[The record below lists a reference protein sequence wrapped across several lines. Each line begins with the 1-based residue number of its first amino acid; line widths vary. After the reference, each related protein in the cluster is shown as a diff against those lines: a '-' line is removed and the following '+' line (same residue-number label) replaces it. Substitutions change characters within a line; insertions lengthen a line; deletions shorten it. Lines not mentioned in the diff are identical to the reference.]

1 MENILILGAGG
12 HAKVIVD
19 IVDLQGKY
27 NLVGII
33 DQNLAEKK
41 PLLGYPLLGKEED
54 LPKLI
59 KEHAIKGI
67 IIAIG
72 DNFIRSKAAT
82 RIKEKYPELSFS
94 TAIHPKTIIAR
105 DVEVGEGTVIMAGVS
120 VNPGST
126 LGIFC
131 ILNTNSILDH
141 DSSMGDFSSLAP
153 GVTVGGDCIIGGY
166 SAIGIGA
173 TILHGIQIGE
183 HSVIGAAALVNKRIP
198 PYTVAHGL
206 PAKEIRARKK
216 GEKYL

>member
-19 IVDLQGKY
+19 IVDLEGKY

-82 RIKEKYPELSFS
+82 RIKENYPKLSFPS
-94 TAIHPKTIIAR
+94 FIHPKTAIAK
-105 DVEVGEGTVIMAGVS
+105 DTKVGEGTVIMAGVS

-126 LGIFC
+126 LGNFC

-153 GVTVGGDCIIGGY
+153 GVTVGGDCIIGSY

-198 PYTVAHGL
+198 PYTVAYGL

>member
-1 MENILILGAGG
+1 MDNILILGAGG

-19 IVDLQGKY
+19 IVELEGKY
-27 NLVGII
+27 NLIGII

-59 KEHAIKGI
+59 KEYAIKGI

-72 DNFIRSKAAT
+72 DNFIRSKAAA
-82 RIKEKYPELSFS
+82 RLKENYPELSFPY
-94 TAIHPKTIIAR
+94 AIHPKTIIAR
-105 DVEVGEGTVIMAGVS
+105 DVKIGEGTVIMAGVS

-126 LGIFC
+126 IGSFC

-141 DSSMGDFSSLAP
+141 DSSMGNFSSLAP
-153 GVTVGGDCIIGGY
+153 GVTVGGDCKIGNY

-173 TILHGIQIGE
+173 TLLHGIQIGE
-183 HSVIGAAALVNKRIP
+183 HSVIGAASLVSKAIP
-198 PYTVAHGL
+198 SYTVAYGL
-206 PAKEIRARKK
+206 PAKEIRKRKK

>member
-19 IVDLQGKY
+19 IVEQEGKY

-33 DQNLAEKK
+33 DQNLAEKE
-41 PLLGYPLLGKEED
+41 PLLSYPLLGKEED

-72 DNFIRSKAAT
+72 DNFIRSKAAN
-82 RIKEKYPELSFS
+82 RLNESYSGLSFP
-94 TAIHPKTIIAR
+94 TTIHPKTAIAK
-105 DVEVGEGTVIMAGVS
+105 DVKISEGTVIMAGVS

-126 LGIFC
+126 LGNFC

-141 DSSMGDFSSLAP
+141 DSSLGDFSSLAP
-153 GVTVGGDCIIGGY
+153 GVTVGGDCNIGNY

-173 TILHGIQIGE
+173 TLLHGIKIGE
-183 HSVIGAAALVNKRIP
+183 HSVIGAASLVSKEIP
-198 PYTVAHGL
+198 PNTIAYGL
-206 PAKEIRARKK
+206 PAKEIRTRKK